1 MESVSK
7 IERIQIKIPDSK
19 LQITKMNITINTTNA
34 NFGNDYEF
42 LLKDAKPYRKAKQM
56 ECFIENYPYK
66 YGKREDELKNKKIVK
81 LARKYKFY
89 WETIQGIIDP
99 SKRGGICFGNTSRQ
113 VATARIKNK
122 IVGFI
127 IYSTP
132 EMGGKYNTTSSV
144 DYWIVDKD
152 FRGYGIGKQLFDAY
166 LNGHSQCGGHNRWV
180 NFHRGDEELEKLYTK
195 MGYKEI
201 EKYGGTIQDTRK
213 MEWGERQCKEHHKWW
228 FIKITHLTYNHP
240 DSWFYPCE
248 DTKFNRYRGSAV
260 RDVFE
265 NKEDPYYIKGYED
278 KVSYEW
284 FVKFSDVLT
293 AIKRE

>member
-1 MESVSK
+1 MTTANSN
-7 IERIQIKIPDSK
+7 
-19 LQITKMNITINTTNA
+19 KMNITINTTNA
-34 NFGNDYEF
+34 HFGNDYEF

-56 ECFIENYPYK
+56 ECVIENYRYK
-66 YGKREDELKNKKIVK
+66 YGKRDDEDKNKKIVK
-81 LARKYKFY
+81 LARKYDFY
-89 WETIQGIIDP
+89 WKTIQGIIDP
-99 SKRGGICFGNTSRQ
+99 SKSFGIILNGGGGRQ
-113 VATARIKNK
+113 IATARIKNK

-132 EMGGKYNTTSSV
+132 DMGGKYNTTSSV

-152 FRGYGIGKQLFDAY
+152 FRGYGIGKHLFDCY
-166 LNGHSQCGGHNRWV
+166 LKAHNDCGGHNRWV

-201 EKYGGTIQDTRK
+201 EKYGGTTQDTRK

-228 FIKITHLTYNHP
+228 FIKITHLTYNEP
-240 DSWFYPCE
+240 TSWFYPCE
-248 DTKFNRYRGSAV
+248 DTPFNRYRGSAV
-260 RDVFE
+260 RNVFE

-278 KVSYEW
+278 KVSYDW

>member
-1 MESVSK
+1 MESISK
-7 IERIQIKIPDSK
+7 TNCINIKMTTATSN
-19 LQITKMNITINTTNA
+19 KMNITINTDNA
-34 NFGNDYEF
+34 HFGNDYEF

-56 ECFIENYPYK
+56 ECFIENYAYK
-66 YGKREDELKNKKIVK
+66 YGERKDEDKNTKIVK
-81 LARKYKFY
+81 LARKYNFY
-89 WETIQGIIDP
+89 WKTIQGIIDP
-99 SKRGGICFGNTSRQ
+99 SKSFGIRLNRGGSHQ

-132 EMGGKYNTTSSV
+132 EWNGKYFLSSSV

-152 FRGYGIGKQLFDAY
+152 FRGYGIGNQLFDVY
-166 LNGHSQCGGHNRWV
+166 LNAHKQCGGMNRWV

-201 EKYGGTIQDTRK
+201 EKYGGTTQDTRK

-228 FIKITHLTYNHP
+228 NIKVKYIGLNHP
-240 DSWFYPCE
+240 KSCFYPCE
-248 DTKFNRYRGSAV
+248 NTAFNRYRESAV
-260 RDVFE
+260 LDVYEF
-265 NKEDPYYIKGYED
+265 KEDPMSNVGYD
-278 KVSYEW
+278 YKVSYEW